1 MLIENPMTKTTKTK
15 PLETIKQTIIIF
27 FILIINSLSYS
38 QQPKIPANAE
48 RIEPES
54 IYSRLYNLETGK
66 KMTQEDFSLL
76 LKEKGRVSFL
86 PFFDKWGEI
95 EKYYYNPNPDPTIR
109 KNSGNNS
116 PKIKK
121 AFPDFVF
128 TTSENKKIALEDL
141 KGKLIIIHIGLI
153 RNNKLVNMDN
163 ILALESKI
171 NASKKS
177 SEIESMLLFEDSQED
192 ILKVLDIKKTHFT
205 LIPNALGFIKKWNT
219 LIRPTTLIIDKKGE
233 FLGEYVY
240 NSGIKIDEL
249 LNK

>member
-1 MLIENPMTKTTKTK
+1 MKKTFAT
-15 PLETIKQTIIIF
+15 F
-27 FILIINSLSYS
+27 FLCIINSLSYS
-38 QQPKIPANAE
+38 QQPKMPANAV
-48 RIEPES
+48 RIEPKS
-54 IYSRLYNLETGK
+54 IYSRLYNLENGE
-66 KMTQEDFSLL
+66 KMTQEDFNLL
-76 LKEKGRVSFL
+76 IKEKGKVSFI

-109 KNSGNNS
+109 KNSGNES

-121 AFPDFVF
+121 TFPDFIF
-128 TTSENKKIALEDL
+128 TTSENNKMELEDL
-141 KGKLIIIHIGLI
+141 KGNLIIIHIGLI

-171 NASKKS
+171 KASKKS
-177 SEIESMLLFEDSQED
+177 SKIKSILLFEDSKED
-192 ILKVLDIKKTHFT
+192 ILKVLDIKEIHFT

-219 LIRPTTLIIDKKGE
+219 LIRPTTLIIDKNGK